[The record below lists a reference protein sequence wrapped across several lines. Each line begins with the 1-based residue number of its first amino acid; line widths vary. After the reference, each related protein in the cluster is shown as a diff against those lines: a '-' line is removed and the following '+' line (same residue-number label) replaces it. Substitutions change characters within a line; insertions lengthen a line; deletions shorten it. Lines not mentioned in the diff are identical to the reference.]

1 MGEKEW
7 QTACDRAMLYIR
19 ASSLPCLDGLELAT
33 DALREARASV
43 ARNPGL
49 DPVAETL
56 RQLREQ
62 LAQRRSGALP
72 CLKVPG
78 DFPLNRGGM
87 VPGNIDRG
95 VWGFRSAKSVEPD
108 KGPASRDQKTGKN
121 GLGTFWEL

>member
-19 ASSLPCLDGLELAT
+19 ADSFPCLEGLELTA

-49 DPVAETL
+49 DPVAETM

-62 LAQRRSGALP
+62 LARRRSDALP

-78 DFPLNRGGM
+78 DFPLNRGAM
-87 VPGNIDRG
+87 VPGKIDRG
-95 VWGFRSAKSVEPD
+95 LCGFPSAKGVEPD
-108 KGPASRDQKTGKN
+108 KGPASRDR
-121 GLGTFWEL
+121 